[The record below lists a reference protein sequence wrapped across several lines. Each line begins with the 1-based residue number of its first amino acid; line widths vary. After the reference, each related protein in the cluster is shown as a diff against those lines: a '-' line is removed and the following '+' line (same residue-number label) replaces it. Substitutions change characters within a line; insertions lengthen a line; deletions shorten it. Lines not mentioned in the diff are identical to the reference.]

1 MNRNIFFEYVRNA
14 PFGGRLTQSQ
24 VQGLT
29 AILDEW
35 DLRKLTDDRWLAYIL
50 ATAFHEVNATMQPI
64 FEIGNKTYFNR
75 YDIKHNPKKARELGN
90 LQPGDGFKYRG
101 RGFVQLT
108 GRTNYRKFGIENTPD
123 KALKLDKSIFI
134 LFDGMIKGMYTGKKL
149 SDYFDK
155 NTDDPVNARRIVNG
169 TDKAKLIAKY
179 YENFLDSIKA
189 ARSGLITE
197 KTPEKV
203 LTEDVKVT
211 EDKSALGTVIAASGG
226 LGSLGFLTS
235 INSPFALAAFGLVL
249 AAAVVIGYAYLS
261 GKLVIKRS

>member
-29 AILDEW
+29 VILDEW

-64 FEIGNKTYFNR
+64 FEIGNKAYFNR

-123 KALKLDKSIFI
+123 EALKLDKSIFI

-155 NTDDPVNARRIVNG
+155 DTDDPVNARRIVNG

-226 LGSLGFLTS
+226 LGGLGFLAN

>member
-1 MNRNIFFEYVRNA
+1 
-14 PFGGRLTQSQ
+14 
-24 VQGLT
+24 
-29 AILDEW
+29 
-35 DLRKLTDDRWLAYIL
+35 
-50 ATAFHEVNATMQPI
+50 
-64 FEIGNKTYFNR
+64 
-75 YDIKHNPKKARELGN
+75 
-90 LQPGDGFKYRG
+90 
-101 RGFVQLT
+101 
-108 GRTNYRKFGIENTPD
+108 
-123 KALKLDKSIFI
+123 
-134 LFDGMIKGMYTGKKL
+134 MIKGMYTGKKL